1 MRTFFKLILV
11 LAILAAGGGIAK
23 WLIDTKPVAK
33 RKPISIGAPLVET
46 ITVKPVNKTVKIT
59 AMGTVIPSKEV
70 VIQPQVSG
78 EILEKSPRLVPGGV
92 LMAGE
97 RLLKIDAR
105 DYEIVRNV
113 KKSDLVR
120 ALSEYKIEESRQ
132 EIAKKEWELLGSEI
146 KTSKSGKDMAL
157 RRPYLQSAR
166 AIVNSA
172 KSALIKAQLDIQR
185 TTIRVPFNS
194 TVKEKYVDLGQTVG
208 PGTRLAHLVGIDEFW
223 VQISVPTDQ
232 LPWITIPNMNNRMG
246 SKAIVIQEIENRGTR
261 IKRVGRIIR
270 LLSDLDPVGRM
281 ARLLV
286 TVEDPLGLRKEDTNR
301 SVPLL
306 LGAYVKVEVFGPRI
320 DGVFE
325 ISRKALREDGKIWIM
340 TREQKLKIKRVE
352 IVWREKDTVLVR
364 GLKTGDRII
373 ANRIPAPVA
382 GMKLRLNHSGVA
394 KVKK

>member
-1 MRTFFKLILV
+1 
-11 LAILAAGGGIAK
+11 
-23 WLIDTKPVAK
+23 
-33 RKPISIGAPLVET
+33 
-46 ITVKPVNKTVKIT
+46 
-59 AMGTVIPSKEV
+59 MGTVIPSKEV